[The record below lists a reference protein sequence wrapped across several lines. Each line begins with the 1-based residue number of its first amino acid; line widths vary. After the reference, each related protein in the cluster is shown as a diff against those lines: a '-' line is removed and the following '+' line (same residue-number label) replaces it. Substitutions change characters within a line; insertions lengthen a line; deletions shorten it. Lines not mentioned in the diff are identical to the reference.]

1 MKIKVLLA
9 DDHKLFRDGLST
21 LLNKQPDMRVV
32 GEAKDGTS
40 SVQLARE
47 LDPDF
52 ILMDISMSDLN
63 GIEATR
69 RILAERPRTKVLMLS
84 MHSDRRFVIE
94 ALKAGACGYLLKDSA
109 FEELLVAIKTAR
121 ENQFYLSREIT
132 SIVVEDYIN
141 LVKSAESSAFAIL
154 TNREREVLQLIAEG
168 KATKEIA
175 NQLNVSVKTIE
186 THRKQ
191 LMDKLNIHSIAELT
205 KYAIREGITPLE

>member
-21 LLNKQPDMRVV
+21 LLNKQPDMKVV

-69 RILAERPRTKVLMLS
+69 RILSERPRTKVLMLS

-109 FEELLVAIKTAR
+109 FEELLLAIKTAR